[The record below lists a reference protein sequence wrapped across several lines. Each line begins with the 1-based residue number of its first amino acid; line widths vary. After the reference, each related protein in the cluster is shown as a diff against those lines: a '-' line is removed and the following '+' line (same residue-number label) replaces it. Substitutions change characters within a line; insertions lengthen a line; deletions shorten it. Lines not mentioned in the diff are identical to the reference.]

1 MMGDFAEGVVTARG
15 MKVLIA
21 DDQDEMRQLFRRVL
35 KSIGYDCEVAV
46 NGQDCLEKCETQNYD
61 VVFLDLVMPE
71 LDGETTLQILKRH
84 HPRTEVV
91 VSSIQDDEEAI
102 RQIFRSGATAYIVK
116 PFTSHEIRN
125 VMMTLENRKTSAGL
139 SIAAAC

>member
-1 MMGDFAEGVVTARG
+1 MGEFAEGVVTARG

-35 KSIGYDCEVAV
+35 QSIGYDCEVAV

-84 HPRTEVV
+84 YPRTEVV
-91 VSSIQDDEEAI
+91 VSSIQDDEDAI

-125 VMMTLENRKTSAGL
+125 VMMTLENRKTAAGL
-139 SIAAAC
+139 HMAAAC

>member
-1 MMGDFAEGVVTARG
+1 MTARG

-35 KSIGYDCEVAV
+35 QSIGYDCEVAV

-84 HPRTEVV
+84 YPRTEVV
-91 VSSIQDDEEAI
+91 VSSIQDDEDAI

-125 VMMTLENRKTSAGL
+125 VMMTLENRKTAAGL
-139 SIAAAC
+139 HMAAAC

>member
-1 MMGDFAEGVVTARG
+1 MGDFAEGVVTARG

-35 KSIGYDCEVAV
+35 QSIGYDCEVAV

-84 HPRTEVV
+84 YPRTEVV
-91 VSSIQDDEEAI
+91 VSSIQDDEDAI

-125 VMMTLENRKTSAGL
+125 VMMTLENRKTAAGL
-139 SIAAAC
+139 HMAAAC

>member
-1 MMGDFAEGVVTARG
+1 MGDFAEGVVTARG

-35 KSIGYDCEVAV
+35 QSIGYDCEVAV

-84 HPRTEVV
+84 YPRTEVV
-91 VSSIQDDEEAI
+91 ESSIQDDEDSI

-125 VMMTLENRKTSAGL
+125 VMMTLENRKTAAGL
-139 SIAAAC
+139 HMAAAC